1 MKKYILSSKLSNKIE
16 AEIIGKLINIP
27 MDFREAFL
35 DGLYLG
41 FVKSGNI
48 RLADFVQ
55 ELADV
60 VMLND
65 TSVDSQNAAIRE
77 WAESDVK

>member
-35 DGLYLG
+35 DGLYIG

-55 ELADV
+55 ELTDV